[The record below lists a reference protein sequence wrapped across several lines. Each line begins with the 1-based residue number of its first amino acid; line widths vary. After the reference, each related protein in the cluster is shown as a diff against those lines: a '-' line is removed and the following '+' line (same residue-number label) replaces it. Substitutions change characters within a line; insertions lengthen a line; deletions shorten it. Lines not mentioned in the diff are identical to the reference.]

1 MRRRQ
6 QRGVVLIMLLAVIA
20 MSAAWFTVRQLD
32 ALPSD
37 YTAAKRARNAAA
49 LARAK
54 AALIGYVATRA
65 ASAGETDP
73 GRFPCPEGLG
83 SIGGVNEGNAA
94 GNCSL
99 PYIGRFPW
107 ETIGTDK
114 LLDAAGEPL
123 WYVVAP
129 GWAYTPSSG
138 SGTLVI
144 NSNCASDNA
153 MTCNSG
159 LLTVDGV
166 KDTVAL
172 VIAPGQ
178 AMNEL
183 ASAGCTAR
191 NQARSPSTLNPL
203 DYLECY
209 STATSTF
216 VTQGPNTSFNDQ
228 VVKITASEVLPYI
241 EAAVADRFQKQFA
254 PLMKA
259 AYSGTPWSAASGF
272 PFAVTVSDP
281 TANPANKLQG
291 ASGTTGGLLPGSYT
305 YVGAGS
311 ATCSPTPCILPA
323 PTACTVSASDPR
335 CDPTFVS
342 WRKTANAGCT
352 SNCTTITQTGGAS
365 LDSSSSCTVSGTP
378 SVLTCTLN
386 TYATLLQILAGTNWV
401 TFDLDV
407 VAANAGMTWKYLN
420 APPMAPAITGI
431 DTSYA
436 NSPVGYSIASAT
448 LNSDGSARIRV
459 NARVTMT
466 GGSILGVLGA
476 LTCNILGI
484 NLCYA
489 VTVSVPMALL
499 TDQPM
504 LDPSNATYSWFYRNR
519 WPEVAYY
526 SVATT
531 LAPGGSGTCTT
542 GTCLQLNGSA
552 DAGKHRAILV
562 LGGQKLTTL
571 DGLGNPYTQ
580 LRPATAAKDLLD
592 DINANGSSTFEVRSA
607 TLGPNRKFN
616 DRFAVIDKN
625 P

>member
-1 MRRRQ
+1 
-6 QRGVVLIMLLAVIA
+6 
-20 MSAAWFTVRQLD
+20 
-32 ALPSD
+32 
-37 YTAAKRARNAAA
+37 
-49 LARAK
+49 
-54 AALIGYVATRA
+54 
-65 ASAGETDP
+65 
-73 GRFPCPEGLG
+73 
-83 SIGGVNEGNAA
+83 
-94 GNCSL
+94 
-99 PYIGRFPW
+99 
-107 ETIGTDK
+107 
-114 LLDAAGEPL
+114 
-123 WYVVAP
+123 
-129 GWAYTPSSG
+129 
-138 SGTLVI
+138 
-144 NSNCASDNA
+144 
-153 MTCNSG
+153 
-159 LLTVDGV
+159 
-166 KDTVAL
+166 
-172 VIAPGQ
+172 
-178 AMNEL
+178 
-183 ASAGCTAR
+183 
-191 NQARSPSTLNPL
+191 
-203 DYLECY
+203 
-209 STATSTF
+209 
-216 VTQGPNTSFNDQ
+216 
-228 VVKITASEVLPYI
+228 
-241 EAAVADRFQKQFA
+241 
-254 PLMKA
+254 
-259 AYSGTPWSAASGF
+259 
-272 PFAVTVSDP
+272 
-281 TANPANKLQG
+281 
-291 ASGTTGGLLPGSYT
+291 
-305 YVGAGS
+305 
-311 ATCSPTPCILPA
+311 
-323 PTACTVSASDPR
+323 
-335 CDPTFVS
+335 
-342 WRKTANAGCT
+342 
-352 SNCTTITQTGGAS
+352 
-365 LDSSSSCTVSGTP
+365 
-378 SVLTCTLN
+378 
-386 TYATLLQILAGTNWV
+386 LLQILAGTNWV